1 MKFLLSF
8 LSLSLLLWTICSQN
22 QDSDHEVS
30 NATAAFVQCRST
42 KGDFVIEVFQDWSPL
57 GARRFLDLVEVGFFT
72 DIGLFRCVDNFLT
85 QFGISDNPDLKHW
98 HEDNIPDDPNL
109 NLGIKKYY
117 VSYAGGGP
125 NTRSTQ
131 IFIAFEDLDFLGREP
146 WETPFGRIVEGF
158 EVIDS
163 LYTGYGDIAGFGTGP
178 DQQRIYQEG
187 NQYLRENFPAL
198 DYIESCEFVKPAN
211 EL

>member
-1 MKFLLSF
+1 MMLLSYLI
-8 LSLSLLLWTICSQN
+8 LSFSVLVWKSYSQN
-22 QDSDHEVS
+22 QDSAVS
-30 NATAAFVQCRST
+30 DATAAFVQCKST
-42 KGDFVIEVFQDWSPL
+42 KGSFVIEVLQDWSPL

-72 DIGLFRCVDNFLT
+72 DIGLYRCVENFLT
-85 QFGISDNPDLKHW
+85 QFGITDNPELKHW
-98 HEDNIPDDPNL
+98 HNNNIPDDPNL
-109 NLGIKKYY
+109 QLGIKKYY

-131 IFIAFEDLDFLGREP
+131 IFIAFEDLDFLGKEP

-198 DYIESCEFVKPAN
+198 DYIESCEFVQPAN

>member
-1 MKFLLSF
+1 MKFLVSIFSIVLV
-8 LSLSLLLWTICSQN
+8 ICKVYSQ
-22 QDSDHEVS
+22 EVS
-30 NATAAFVQCRST
+30 NATAAFVQCKST
-42 KGDFVIEVFQDWSPL
+42 KGSFVIEVFQEWSPL

-72 DIGLFRCVDNFLT
+72 DIGLFRCVDKFLT
-85 QFGISDNPDLKHW
+85 QFGITDNPELKHW
-98 HEDNIPDDPNL
+98 HEDQIQDDPNL

-131 IFIAFEDLDFLGREP
+131 IFIAFEDLDFLGKEP

-163 LYTGYGDIAGFGTGP
+163 LYTGYGDIAGFNEAGP
-178 DQQRIYQEG
+178 DQQRLYREG
-187 NQYLRENFPAL
+187 NQYLRENFPQL
-198 DYIESCEFVKPAN
+198 DYIESCEFVKLAE